1 MTDKTP
7 LEVRRRLSD
16 SKSSRDLLPFI
27 RASAVE
33 DISLYWLSVRGFP
46 IEFRQRQW
54 ILAFLENLKQELK
67 EEKQVVET
75 FLQLK
80 YTRTELNERFV
91 NSLFEYRP
99 MTGILISPGEQLP
112 QHLTSLEAKRLT
124 ESHSPEGT
132 INLDHLVPDYCA
144 WFAGTQDTDQR
155 RDFFGVGGMLMIWID
170 EGQEPHPVQ
179 IEIPRVVRT
188 HPAMK
193 EVDLEGQMR
202 HGLRLQHPFL
212 KRSRE
217 IFAAHL
223 RDGPVRR
230 HALFVLPRL
239 RSQHFIEAT
248 AETRKQWFEIFSA
261 YCIESE
267 QDKGILLALKDRSFD
282 ERLIAII
289 DLMKEKGQDYPL

>member
-1 MTDKTP
+1 MTDKNT
-7 LEVRRRLSD
+7 LESRRRLSD
-16 SKSSRDLLPFI
+16 LKSSRDLLPFV

-33 DISLYWLSVRGFP
+33 DISLYWLGVRGFP

-54 ILAFLENLKQELK
+54 VLAFLENLKQELK
-67 EEKQVVET
+67 KENQVVET

-80 YTRTELNERFV
+80 YTRTELNDRF
-91 NSLFEYRP
+91 NNTLFDYRP
-99 MTGILISPGEQLP
+99 MTGVLIAPGEQLP
-112 QHLTSLEAKRLT
+112 PHLTSLEAKRLT
-124 ESHSPEGT
+124 ESHSPDGT

-144 WFAGTQDTDQR
+144 WFAGTQDSDQR
-155 RDFFGVGGMLMIWID
+155 RDFFGVGGMLMIWIN
-170 EGQEPHPVQ
+170 EGQEPPLCQ
-179 IEIPRVVRT
+179 FEIPRVVRT

-193 EVDLEGQMR
+193 GVDLEGQMR

-223 RDGPVRR
+223 PDGPVRR
-230 HALFVLPRL
+230 YALFVLPRL
-239 RSQHFIEAT
+239 RSRHFIEAT
-248 AETRKQWFEIFSA
+248 AEIRKQWFEIFSA

-267 QDKGILLALKDRSFD
+267 QDQGILLALRDRSFD

-289 DLMKEKGQDYPL
+289 KAMKEKGQEYPL